1 MTREHQHAEFV
12 HELGHVVQY
21 ALMPDPDQERWSRYR
36 LLRGIEDAETFSS
49 TSPHADRPHEI
60 FAEDFRA
67 LFGGATANYS
77 GSIEN
82 ASLESPQRVAGLE
95 SFMRELVGPA
105 LVSTLQSYPN
115 PSRRAVDRRG
125 GTWRAPVNAL
135 WRVFWEQ
142 AVTEAERAEL
152 RSVALGFVQHVCGR
166 EEALWARFHANLARA
181 EAAMAEA
188 IEEPFVK
195 GSTGQLVE
203 HPGFKVAARCDDL
216 ALRLYAKLTEG
227 QDGLLGDLAAACR

>member
-1 MTREHQHAEFV
+1 
-12 HELGHVVQY
+12 
-21 ALMPDPDQERWSRYR
+21 MPY
-36 LLRGIEDAETFSS
+36 
-49 TSPHADRPHEI
+49 
-60 FAEDFRA
+60 
-67 LFGGATANYS
+67 GA
-77 GSIEN
+77 
-82 ASLESPQRVAGLE
+82 
-95 SFMRELVGPA
+95 F
-105 LVSTLQSYPN
+105 
-115 PSRRAVDRRG
+115 
-125 GTWRAPVNAL
+125 
-135 WRVFWEQ
+135 FWEQ

-216 ALRLYAKLTEG
+216 ALRLYAKLTEDRTDYWG
-227 QDGLLGDLAAACR
+227 ISRLRADDYASVTRVAGAACRLRSRSGRRGSGGPSARSARGGRRRQALRAT